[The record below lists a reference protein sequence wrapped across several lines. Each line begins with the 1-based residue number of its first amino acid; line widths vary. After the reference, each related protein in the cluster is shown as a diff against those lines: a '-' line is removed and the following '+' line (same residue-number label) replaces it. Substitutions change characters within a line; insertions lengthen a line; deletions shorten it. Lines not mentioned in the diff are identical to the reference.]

1 MFQVFFLYSSLYRI
15 IILNNDFRDWRDAS
29 AVKSTCSWGSCKTPS
44 LLLNTHMSPY
54 SMGSNALFRPLQ
66 APGTYTMHTDH
77 ASKTF
82 ITIKYMLKEM
92 TQNSKLAQWVKAL
105 AAKSDY
111 LSFIFKTYRVEERPN
126 SHKLPSDLH
135 VGPKACAHT
144 HIPPLN
150 Q

>member
-1 MFQVFFLYSSLYRI
+1 
-15 IILNNDFRDWRDAS
+15 
-29 AVKSTCSWGSCKTPS
+29 
-44 LLLNTHMSPY
+44 
-54 SMGSNALFRPLQ
+54 
-66 APGTYTMHTDH
+66 
-77 ASKTF
+77 
-82 ITIKYMLKEM
+82 M

-150 Q
+150 QWMNVNLNLVFYNFAFYVLLQSTSCFINIDFKLH